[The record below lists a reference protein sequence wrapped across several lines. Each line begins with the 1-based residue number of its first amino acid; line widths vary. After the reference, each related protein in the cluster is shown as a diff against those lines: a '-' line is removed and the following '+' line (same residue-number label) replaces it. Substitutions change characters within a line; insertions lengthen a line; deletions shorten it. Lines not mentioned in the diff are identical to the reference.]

1 MRTALHFARNLVLA
15 YMAVLAVAIPAY
27 SHDAPTGGW
36 VGTDAVAAERPHA
49 WPTWDSHGTGSGC
62 QPLQDDVL
70 PARVLAVTQSGETVR
85 MRFDRA
91 WNLNHDNEPANDVYA
106 IGVCK

>member
-36 VGTDAVAAERPHA
+36 VGTDTATRPAAA
-49 WPTWDSHGTGSGC
+49 PTWDSHGGQHGC
-62 QPLQDDVL
+62 RPMQEGDLSE
-70 PARVLAVTQSGETVR
+70 RVLVVTQPGTTVR